1 MTPNFAE
8 QNDCFCLSSLQIGTL
23 SSFQQKGPYSLNC
36 GCIKVLMNS
45 SPLLYSDSWH
55 LRTVSCYTTQVT
67 KHCSYIMTCSLQ
79 NVQKR
84 VINKCQVKFHYS
96 NLNITHKQYT
106 GKFTSS
112 WGRKTASSCSRA
124 AWEGGTD
131 KERPGAG
138 GRTARA
144 WSWGESD
151 GENGLFP
158 VGNVRRLAVFT
169 YQKHTMTHSQC
180 L

>member
-1 MTPNFAE
+1 MLHYTSYKAL
-8 QNDCFCLSSLQIGTL
+8 QLHNDVFITE
-23 SSFQQKGPYSLNC
+23 
-36 GCIKVLMNS
+36 
-45 SPLLYSDSWH
+45 
-55 LRTVSCYTTQVT
+55 
-67 KHCSYIMTCSLQ
+67 CS
-79 NVQKR
+79 KR

-169 YQKHTMTHSQC
+169 YLLKTHYDPFTMLIATVHQMLWIC
-180 L
+180 WKEKFAETKFNGDVFC